1 MATRTIRTQQEDIL
15 RKTSKEVKKFDES
28 LWALLDDMADTMY
41 EADGVGLA
49 APQIGLLKKI
59 FIIDIGEG
67 LIEFINPEVLSV
79 DGEQFGEEGCLSVP
93 KKYGQV
99 RRSNV
104 VKMKAQNREGNWF
117 EIEGEELMARA
128 MLHENDHLEG
138 KLFVD
143 LVEGDLVDMSE
154 DME

>member
-99 RRSNV
+99 RRPNR
-104 VKMKAQNREGNWF
+104 VKMKAQDREGNWF